1 MHVAHVALGSNLG
14 DREAYLRGAVHALS
28 DAATGSVVVAM
39 SQVFETDPVGG
50 PDGQGAFL
58 NMAVTVHT
66 EADALDFLHLC
77 QSIEASAHRQ
87 REVHWGPR
95 TLDVDL
101 LHFDDL
107 VLRTDDLELPH
118 PRIGERRFVL
128 APLSEIAPEKCPE
141 GWDEALPPMG
151 IHPRGP
157 LSL

>member
-14 DREAYLRGAVHALS
+14 DRREYLRGAVRSLA
-28 DAATGSVVVAM
+28 DTATGSVVVAM

-66 EADALDFLHLC
+66 EASALDFLHLC
-77 QSIEASAHRQ
+77 QSIEAAAQRQ

-107 VLRTDDLELPH
+107 VLRTDELELPH

-128 APLSEIAPEKCPE
+128 APLSEIAPEKCPD
-141 GWDEALPPMG
+141 GWDETLPPMG

-157 LSL
+157 LDL

>member
-14 DREAYLRGAVHALS
+14 DREAYLRGAVRALS
-28 DAATGSVVVAM
+28 DVATGSVVVAM

-66 EADALDFLHLC
+66 EAEALEFLHLC
-77 QSIEASAHRQ
+77 QSIEATAHRQ

-128 APLSEIAPEKCPE
+128 APLSEIAPEKCPAD
-141 GWDEALPPMG
+141 WDETLPPMG

-157 LSL
+157 LAL